1 MSEMFTCGDHAAL
14 VSYLYDE
21 CEPQQRHAISAHV
34 AVCSACAEEVAG
46 LSATREH
53 LALWAPPDAQLGFKI
68 VSEDADR
75 SPATSAGGNAG
86 GNAGGSAGGNTVL
99 RPARWWR
106 QPMPAWAQAAAAVLI
121 FATGVSLGVLRNV
134 TARGSGGS
142 ASAASAEV
150 ATNASTP
157 VTAADLAA
165 LEQRLRGEIAQARVA
180 NTTATAS
187 GPASAGDAQTLARVR
202 QMIDDSEQRQ
212 QRELALRAAELVR
225 DFDAQRN
232 DDMVR
237 IERTLGQ
244 MDGTTGAEVAQQ
256 RQVLNYL
263 MRVSQRGQ

>member
-21 CEPQQRHAISAHV
+21 CEPQQRHAISAHI

-46 LSATREH
+46 LMATREH
-53 LALWAPPDAQLGFKI
+53 LALWSPPDAQLGFKI
-68 VSEDADR
+68 VSEDAAP
-75 SPATSAGGNAG
+75 SAETSAGRN
-86 GNAGGSAGGNTVL
+86 NVV

-106 QPMPAWAQAAAAVLI
+106 QPMPAWAQAAAAVLV
-121 FATGVSLGVLRNV
+121 FATGVTLGVLRNV
-134 TARGSGGS
+134 TASGSRASSASTPVAANGS
-142 ASAASAEV
+142 A
-150 ATNASTP
+150 P

-165 LEQRLRGEIAQARVA
+165 LEQRLRGEMSQVRPTSTAVTPGGPVSA
-180 NTTATAS
+180 N
-187 GPASAGDAQTLARVR
+187 DAQLLARVR
-202 QMIDDSEQRQ
+202 QMIDDSDQRQ